1 MKQEAMHLVEQ
12 VQLAPQ
18 IYELTLAGELVKEM
32 NVPGQ
37 FLHIKVPREDLILR
51 RPISIH
57 EIAKEKNECKLIYR
71 TEGEGTKVFS
81 ELKKGATLD
90 CLGPLGN
97 GFQIEQVQKGQKIL
111 VIGGGI
117 GIPPLY
123 ELSKQLVKK
132 GAIVTHLFGFTNK
145 DKCYHLAKFAELG
158 VVHVATDDGSYG
170 ARGTVATVFP
180 NVDVPD
186 AIYSCG
192 NKGLLQSVA
201 SYYENV
207 PDVQLSLEA
216 RMACGIGACYAC
228 VCSKK
233 ESPSETLKVCQ
244 DGPVFQASEVLV

>member
-90 CLGPLGN
+90 CL
-97 GFQIEQVQKGQKIL
+97 
-111 VIGGGI
+111 
-117 GIPPLY
+117 
-123 ELSKQLVKK
+123 
-132 GAIVTHLFGFTNK
+132 
-145 DKCYHLAKFAELG
+145 
-158 VVHVATDDGSYG
+158 
-170 ARGTVATVFP
+170 
-180 NVDVPD
+180 
-186 AIYSCG
+186 
-192 NKGLLQSVA
+192 
-201 SYYENV
+201 
-207 PDVQLSLEA
+207 
-216 RMACGIGACYAC
+216 
-228 VCSKK
+228 
-233 ESPSETLKVCQ
+233 
-244 DGPVFQASEVLV
+244 